1 MYSFTKTNNDM
12 NTIVKNPIKV
22 TKSEIINIIK
32 EVEEKNPNTF
42 LGVKKKTLYREVLQK
57 TKDTKEVNPYYKE
70 IFKVSTKSYRL
81 VTDYEKRVKK
91 NLEKE
96 GKDPNTFVVES
107 PSGKKHISK
116 SLLTDKET
124 ETKTYLMVEWFPE
137 IKGTTTYEYQGNSID
152 KSLFEKWISD
162 RESSNEKQGL
172 DREVKPITP
181 DLDNILE
188 ISIEG
193 QKYELIKG

>member
-1 MYSFTKTNNDM
+1 VVVGNTFVLIFVSLNQTNFIM
-12 NTIVKNPIKV
+12 NEEIKKV
-22 TKSEIINIIK
+22 TKSEIVRIIMDI
-32 EVEEKNPNTF
+32 EEKTPNTF
-42 LGVKKKTLYREVLQK
+42 VGVKMKTLFREVLQK

-116 SLLTDKET
+116 SLLTDK
-124 ETKTYLMVEWFPE
+124 
-137 IKGTTTYEYQGNSID
+137 
-152 KSLFEKWISD
+152 
-162 RESSNEKQGL
+162 
-172 DREVKPITP
+172 
-181 DLDNILE
+181 
-188 ISIEG
+188 
-193 QKYELIKG
+193 